1 MTEVLVS
8 NALRVSGKLGI
19 VAVALLAVPLSH
31 QVAAQ
36 ERPRP
41 AVEFAAGSVGFADD
55 GIVYET
61 MVGGAAR
68 FYLLPRVS
76 VGPEVAHIGGGN
88 HSHLMLTGNVT
99 FDFLRPANGQPR
111 RVTPYAVMGGGL
123 FQTRQLFPNGG
134 TFTSSEGAFTAG
146 GGVRGLVR
154 DRVIVGADAR
164 IGWELHVRL
173 SGTIGVQFGR

>member
-1 MTEVLVS
+1 MLNVLGVS
-8 NALRVSGKLGI
+8 EKVGI
-19 VAVALLAVPLSH
+19 IAVALLAVPLS
-31 QVAAQ
+31 QQAAAQ

-61 MVGGAAR
+61 LVGGAAR
-68 FYLLPRVS
+68 FYVLPRVS

-99 FDFLRPANGQPR
+99 FDFLRPANGQPA
-111 RVTPYAVMGGGL
+111 RVTPYAVVGGGL
-123 FQTRQLFPNGG
+123 FQTRDQFPNGE

-146 GGVRGLVR
+146 GGIRGLVG
-154 DRVIVGADAR
+154 DHMIVSADAR
-164 IGWELHVRL
+164 IGWEAHFRL
-173 SGTIGVQFGR
+173 SGAIGVQFGR

>member
-1 MTEVLVS
+1 MS
-8 NALRVSGKLGI
+8 NALGVFGKAGI
-19 VAVALLAVPLSH
+19 VAVALLAAPLS
-31 QVAAQ
+31 QRAAAQ

-41 AVEFAAGSVGFADD
+41 AVELTAGSVGFTDD

-61 MVGGAAR
+61 LVGGAAR

-111 RVTPYAVMGGGL
+111 RVTPYAMVGGGL
-123 FQTRQLFPNGG
+123 FQTRQQFPNGG
-134 TFTSSEGAFTAG
+134 SFVSSEGAFTAG
-146 GGVRGLVR
+146 GGVRGLVG
-154 DRVIVGADAR
+154 DRVIVSADAR
-164 IGWELHVRL
+164 IGWEPHVRL
-173 SGTIGVQFGR
+173 SGAIGVQFGR